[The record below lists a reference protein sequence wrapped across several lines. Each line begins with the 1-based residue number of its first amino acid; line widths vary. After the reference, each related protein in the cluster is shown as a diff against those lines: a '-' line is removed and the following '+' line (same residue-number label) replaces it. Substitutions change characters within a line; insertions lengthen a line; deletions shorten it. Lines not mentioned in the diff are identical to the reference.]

1 MNAIP
6 GDLTRAVERRR
17 WAHVPESVALV
28 FCAWLLNR
36 LVFWDDPGFAR
47 ALVSPY
53 LIAVLMIAGR
63 YGVGPGLLAATLA
76 TAVAC
81 ASAAAVHGSALEHLR
96 ASAGGLSVS
105 TLYFAAVAVG
115 TVTAK
120 HRTELVRAI
129 DKHERAR
136 VRVDALEREWELAHE
151 EKGIAEK
158 RVLADEGTFLAL
170 VTMFDDLDRLD
181 PREVPER
188 LLRVAKRVLGSGA
201 PALYAW
207 VNGALARVHGDAAHW
222 PERLDPA
229 GEPILEAAIT
239 RKARASVADV
249 QAADGA
255 RAPGKVLLAA
265 PLPHDDEN
273 RVLVVDLMH
282 FVAFTPERL
291 TALDGCLE
299 IAGRALERARL
310 FASTHDRNVVDAIT
324 GACTLAF
331 FEKRLLEEVA
341 LARRH
346 RKPLAVLLLADPR
359 LARIASEEERGARL
373 RELAAALAGAL
384 RSGDLVAHHA
394 SPGCFAILCPLTP
407 APGVEIVRHRLTDQL
422 PGVQVDVLPIGADDA
437 PGAVLAELRRRG
449 RRAGETAA

>member
-1 MNAIP
+1 MNPIP
-6 GDLTRAVERRR
+6 GDLTRAVEKRR
-17 WAHVPESVALV
+17 WAHVPESFALV

-53 LIAVLMIAGR
+53 LIAVLMISGR
-63 YGVGPGLLAATLA
+63 YGAGAGVLTATLA
-76 TAVAC
+76 AVVGC
-81 ASAAAVHGSALEHLR
+81 ASAGAVHGSALGHLS
-96 ASAGGLSVS
+96 ASAGGLAVS
-105 TLYFAAVAVG
+105 TLYFAAFAVG
-115 TVTAK
+115 TVSVK

-136 VRVDALEREWELAHE
+136 VRVEVLEREWGLAHE

-181 PREVPER
+181 PSEVPER

-207 VNGALARVHGDAAHW
+207 SSGALVRTLGDPAHW
-222 PERLDPA
+222 PERIDPA
-229 GEPILEAAIT
+229 EESILEAAIL

-249 QAADGA
+249 PVQDGG
-255 RAPGKVLLAA
+255 RQPGKVLLAA
-265 PLPHDDEN
+265 PLPHDEEH
-273 RVLVVDLMH
+273 RVMVVDLMH

-310 FASTHDRNVVDAIT
+310 FASTHDRNVVDPIT

-359 LARIASEEERGARL
+359 LERIESDEERGARL
-373 RELAAALAGAL
+373 REVAVALQNAL
-384 RSGDLVAHHA
+384 RSGDLVAHHT
-394 SPGCFAILCPLTP
+394 SPGRFAILCPLTP
-407 APGVEIVRHRLTDQL
+407 ASGIEIVRRRLAEQL
-422 PGVQVDVLPIGADDA
+422 AGAHVEVLPIGADDA
-437 PGAVLAELRRRG
+437 PGAVVAELRRRG